1 MNRTPLPADIRA
13 YAVEAWASGAYANRS
28 RLREHLVE
36 CGFERVPAIST
47 IGNWI
52 GRTRPPSSSIEA
64 TGRRLASEG
73 LDVGAIRASLR
84 KSHGVSVADEAALRW
99 ITEVR
104 VSGLRIYILD
114 TADLWARSSAGHS
127 VSRCRTG
134 YVAKGVDWSHMI
146 RATSEHSVLCALSRI
161 IGDFALW
168 RLGQFTF
175 LRYAAGRRY
184 EIPLVTIRTRAA

>member
-73 LDVGAIRASLR
+73 LDVGAIRSSLR
-84 KSHGVSVADEAALRW
+84 KSHGVSVANEAALRW
-99 ITEVR
+99 ITEAR

-127 VSRCRTG
+127 VVRCSTG
-134 YVAKGVDWSHMI
+134 YVAQSVDWSHAF
-146 RATSEHSVLCALSRI
+146 RAASEHAALCALSRI
-161 IGDFALW
+161 IGDFSLW
-168 RLGQFTF
+168 RRGEFTF
-175 LRYAAGRRY
+175 SKYVAGRLY
-184 EIPLVTIRTRAA
+184 EVPLITIRRE